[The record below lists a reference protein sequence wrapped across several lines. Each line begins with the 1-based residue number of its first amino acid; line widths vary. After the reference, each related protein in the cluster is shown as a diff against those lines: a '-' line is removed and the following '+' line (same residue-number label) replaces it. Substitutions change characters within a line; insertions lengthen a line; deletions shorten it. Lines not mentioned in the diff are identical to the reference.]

1 MNRSPLQRLHLP
13 PLKIAGNHRGSE
25 NTAGSRCCWGFF
37 ADQWAHLCWKPSIGR
52 SCRIDRAAVVQP
64 PSATLALLSVAPC
77 SQGRARLPKRRLFLL
92 HCESMAAA
100 WHRLSLKSS
109 VSPAARR
116 RTQGCY
122 CLARRHL
129 HKHCVSGPA
138 DITETLAEVER
149 ARPHHA
155 NADAQTATCDSFF
168 CFLKWNPANFSRP

>member
-13 PLKIAGNHRGSE
+13 PLKIAGSHRGSE

-116 RTQGCY
+116 RTQGCIQ
-122 CLARRHL
+122 AAT
-129 HKHCVSGPA
+129 VWPA
-138 DITETLAEVER
+138 DICTSIASAGGPTSPRRWLKSSELVRITQTHTPKQQHVTL
-149 ARPHHA
+149 
-155 NADAQTATCDSFF
+155 FF
-168 CFLKWNPANFSRP
+168 VF